1 MDLQPHEKIIKTV
14 YRATIVYFWGFFF
27 GLILILAACV
37 FIVPLIRFGWW
48 GQIIFGLAVLT
59 GILVGLR
66 TLVKAFGNRLVITN
80 QRLIIGRRQGL
91 FKEYVLKISYERLKS
106 VDIAVKGL
114 VATIFRLGS
123 LVLNL
128 VDSGSPLIFS
138 NVRRANQIQ
147 ELIIQLKSSEQGI
160 NWQEMDDYQ
169 LIDLARKIRDRLG
182 RDVLRRIVDEPS

>member
-128 VDSGSPLIFS
+128 VDSGSPLVFS
-138 NVRRANQIQ
+138 SVRQASQIQ